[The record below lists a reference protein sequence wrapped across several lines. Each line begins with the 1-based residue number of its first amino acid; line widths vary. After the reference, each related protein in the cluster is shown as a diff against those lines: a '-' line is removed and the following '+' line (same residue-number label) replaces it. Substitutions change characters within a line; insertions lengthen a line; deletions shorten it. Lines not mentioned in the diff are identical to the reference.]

1 MIPALCI
8 WGGGGVK
15 SFTRG
20 CFVITL
26 IKISPAALGAI
37 FYSCQYIVTTSLLSF
52 PWKRAWPA
60 IWTNLNASYAR
71 LLWATFGWNWPN
83 GSEEEGFSKFLPCR
97 YYFPLIKGMVF
108 HLLLSKNSWCQVTCI
123 CIWRLSSIIFI
134 RSLLSAL
141 DTERH
146 GMILVFTQECFV
158 PTLVKNGSVVLE
170 KMFWKLSR
178 YFHNI
183 ALIFSL

>member
-1 MIPALCI
+1 M
-8 WGGGGVK
+8 
-15 SFTRG
+15 
-20 CFVITL
+20 
-26 IKISPAALGAI
+26 
-37 FYSCQYIVTTSLLSF
+37 SLL
-52 PWKRAWPA
+52 
-60 IWTNLNASYAR
+60 
-71 LLWATFGWNWPN
+71 
-83 GSEEEGFSKFLPCR
+83 
-97 YYFPLIKGMVF
+97 FPLDKGHGLSF
-108 HLLLSKNSWCQVTCI
+108 EYIRILLSKNSWCQVTCI

-146 GMILVFTQECFV
+146 VFTQECFV

-183 ALIFSL
+183 AFIFSLYRARPFIWMTLNPLVQECFMPSWPEIGPVVVEKKSKFERLRKQWQQRRRTDKCWSENLLWVLDELKALSTQESLAQGTQTLYWSIWLK